1 MHLALASC
9 ASPMITPQQLSGYL
23 GKSIA
28 DICPNGC
35 TDDSASHGAHF
46 VAHVLGYKF
55 GLTCQMTGTAN
66 GAAASLRVQDLFP
79 RCPRIGVWSLR
90 PSSMTTCL
98 VFITRASNVNLAAS
112 VMASL
117 PRQHVGLLV
126 NGLVWHYSSGQRK
139 VVRQTPAQFSTHY
152 AAPDNAMFYGS
163 LP

>member
-1 MHLALASC
+1 MPLAIASC

-35 TDDSASHGAHF
+35 TDDTADHGAHF

-55 GLTCQMTGTAN
+55 GLTCQMTGTPN
-66 GAAASLRVQDLFP
+66 GAAASLRIQDLFP

-98 VFITRASNVNLAAS
+98 VFITRASSVNLAAS
-112 VMASL
+112 VMASV

-126 NGLVWHYSSGQRK
+126 NGVVWHYSSRQQK
-139 VVRQTPAQFSTHY
+139 VVRQTSAQFARHY
-152 AAPDNAMFYGS
+152 AGPDNALFYGS

>member
-1 MHLALASC
+1 
-9 ASPMITPQQLSGYL
+9 MITQQQLSGYL

-28 DICPNGC
+28 DLCPNGC
-35 TDDSASHGAHF
+35 TDEAASHGAHF

-55 GLTCQMTGTAN
+55 GLTCQMTGTAT
-66 GAAASLRVQDLFP
+66 GAGASLRIQDLFP

-98 VFITRASNVNLAAS
+98 VLITRASNVNLAAKVIAS
-112 VMASL
+112 V

-126 NGLVWHYSSGQRK
+126 DGFVWHYSGRQRK
-139 VVRQTPAQFSTHY
+139 VVRQTPAQFSMHY
-152 AAPDNAMFYGS
+152 AAPDSAMFYGS